1 MQRAHKIRLN
11 PTLEQEVYLRKA
23 SGTAR
28 FAYNYG
34 LRAYKAALDA
44 KTKPEGALALKKVFN
59 AIKGLEFPWVYEVT
73 KCAVDTGFRNLSAA
87 LSNFWKSKK
96 GERKGKPMGFPHFK
110 TKRRGCGSFLLD
122 RERFSVD
129 GHMLTIERLA
139 TPINMTE
146 ALRFAGKIRSA

>member
-11 PTLEQEVYLRKA
+11 PTPEQETWLCRA
-23 SGTAR
+23 TGTAR

-44 KTKPEGALALKKVFN
+44 KEKPLGALALKKAFN

-87 LSNFWKSKK
+87 LNNFWKSKK
-96 GERKGKPMGFPHFK
+96 GERKGKKMGFPRFK
-110 TKRRGCGSFLLD
+110 TKRRGPGSFLLD
-122 RERFSVD
+122 RERFSVV
-129 GHMLTIERLA
+129 GHTLTIE
-139 TPINMTE
+139 
-146 ALRFAGKIRSA
+146 